1 MAIRAEKA
9 GMAEAHDTAARVAQ
23 LEADNARLRRLL
35 DEAGAPDGLRHGL
48 RDTMAMLRAVLRLS
62 AESAESVE
70 SYATHLEGRLDAIA
84 RVRVTADTFGE
95 VNLHT
100 LTSDELM
107 VHLIRE
113 GDQAEITGPT
123 IRLRPKSA
131 QLVTLAIHELSSNAV
146 EHGVFGLAEGR
157 VDVSWSLVE
166 ETASH
171 PGMLTLIWKESG
183 GAGVTAPT
191 RRGFGM
197 QVLEEMLS
205 YELGARVDLAFEPDG
220 LRCMIRFPLVARVGR
235 VVDEIAPEENGE
247 PL

>member
-1 MAIRAEKA
+1 
-9 GMAEAHDTAARVAQ
+9 MAEAPDTVARLAQ

-84 RVRVTADTFGE
+84 RVRATADTFGE

-100 LTSDELM
+100 LISDELM
-107 VHLIRE
+107 IHLIRE
-113 GDQAEITGPT
+113 GEQAEIDGLT

-131 QLVTLAIHELSSNAV
+131 QLVTLAIHELSTNAV

-157 VDVSWSLVE
+157 VDVSWSLDGG
-166 ETASH
+166 AAKH
-171 PGMLTLIWKESG
+171 PGTLTLIWKESG
-183 GAGVTAPT
+183 GSGLAAPS

-205 YELGARVDLAFEPDG
+205 YELGARVDLAFESDG
-220 LRCMIRFPLVARVGR
+220 LRCTVRFPLAARVGR
-235 VVDEIAPEENGE
+235 VVDEGVSE
-247 PL
+247 